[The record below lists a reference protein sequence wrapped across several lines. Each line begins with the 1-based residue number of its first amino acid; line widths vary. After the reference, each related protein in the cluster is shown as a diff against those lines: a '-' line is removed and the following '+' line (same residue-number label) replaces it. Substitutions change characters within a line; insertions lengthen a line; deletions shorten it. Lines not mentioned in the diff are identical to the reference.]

1 LEEVLNILVPVL
13 GFLAVVAIG
22 SGVALALT
30 RRRHAIQTRL
40 VEHDTHDTTEDSQ
53 PAGDAA
59 VVRATSRVGDAVSK
73 GRVSTKLKEQLAHA
87 GFYQDASAA
96 TYLGAKFMLFLGGGA
111 ALAAVLLKVPI
122 PVSYKLYII
131 VIGAGILFFA
141 PNMYVRRR
149 SGQRRSA
156 IRNHLPDAV
165 DLLEICVSSGMG
177 LDTAWNAVS
186 DEVRRVCPVLADEM
200 ALVNLEVQLGV
211 SRTDAMR
218 NMAKRTGA
226 DDLSALVALLVQ
238 SDRFGT
244 SVAEALGTFASSMRE
259 LRSSRAEEA
268 AEKMAVKLLFPL
280 VFFIFPVM
288 LIVMVGP
295 AGITLYEVMMK

>member
-1 LEEVLNILVPVL
+1 MNILVPALV
-13 GFLAVVAIG
+13 FLTVVGIG
-22 SGVALALT
+22 TGLALALT

-40 VEHDTHDTTEDSQ
+40 VEHETTEASTS
-53 PAGDAA
+53 AGDAA
-59 VVRATSRVGDAVSK
+59 VVRATSRLGDAVSQGK
-73 GRVSTKLKEQLAHA
+73 VSSKLKEQLANA
-87 GFYQDASAA
+87 GFYQDSSAT
-96 TYLGAKFMLFLGGGA
+96 TYLGAKFLLFFVGGA
-111 ALAAVLLKVPI
+111 ALTAALLQAPM
-122 PVSYKLYII
+122 PTLYKIYLI
-131 VIGAGILFFA
+131 VMGAGILFFV

-149 SGQRRSA
+149 SSQRRSA

-244 SVAEALGTFASSMRE
+244 SVAEALRTFAASMRE
-259 LRSSRAEEA
+259 VRSSRAEED

-295 AGITLYEVMMK
+295 AGITLYEVMIG

>member
-1 LEEVLNILVPVL
+1 MEEALNILVPILV
-13 GFLAVVAIG
+13 FLAVVGIG
-22 SGVALALT
+22 GGVALALT
-30 RRRHAIQTRL
+30 RRRQAMRARL
-40 VEHDTHDTTEDSQ
+40 IEDDKANPSE
-53 PAGDAA
+53 PAGGAA
-59 VVRATSRVGDAVSK
+59 VRAASRLGGAVSL
-73 GRVSTKLKEQLAHA
+73 GSVSTKLKEQLANA
-87 GFYQDASAA
+87 GYYRDVAAA
-96 TYLGAKFMLFLGGGA
+96 TYLGAKFLLCFGGGSALTA
-111 ALAAVLLKVPI
+111 ALLQAPI
-122 PVSYKLYII
+122 PVQFRILLI
-131 VIGAGILFFA
+131 VLGAGILFFA
-141 PNMYVRRR
+141 PNMYVRMR
-149 SGQRRSA
+149 SRQRRTA

-238 SDRFGT
+238 SERFGT
-244 SVAEALGTFASSMRE
+244 SIAEALRTFAASMRE
-259 LRSSRAEEA
+259 LRSSRAEES

-295 AGITLYEVMMK
+295 AGITLYEVMIG

>member
-1 LEEVLNILVPVL
+1 MNILVPALV
-13 GFLAVVAIG
+13 FLTVVGIVTG
-22 SGVALALT
+22 ITLALT
-30 RRRHAIQTRL
+30 RRRHAIQNRL
-40 VEHDTHDTTEDSQ
+40 VERETTEDSNS
-53 PAGDAA
+53 ASDVG
-59 VVRATSRVGDAVSK
+59 VVRATSRLGDAVSK
-73 GRVSTKLKEQLAHA
+73 GQVSNKLKEQLANA
-87 GFYQDASAA
+87 GFYQDSSAT
-96 TYLGAKFMLFLGGGA
+96 TYLGAKFLLFFVGGA
-111 ALAAVLLKVPI
+111 LLTAALVQVPM
-122 PVSYKLYII
+122 PTLYKIFII
-131 VIGAGILFFA
+131 VCGAGILFFA

-149 SGQRRSA
+149 GTHRRKA

-211 SRTDAMR
+211 ARTDAMR

-226 DDLSALVALLVQ
+226 DDLSAMVALLVQ

-244 SVAEALGTFASSMRE
+244 SVAEALRTFASSMRE

-295 AGITLYEVMMK
+295 AGITLYEVMLG